1 MYSRKEGKEMLT
13 SSTHKAMNIM
23 NTYIH
28 QQQTAQIMSCT
39 PASSVVVEK
48 QVAFSSTN
56 SKDVRALG
64 PSTHTKVFSNKV

>member
-1 MYSRKEGKEMLT
+1 MEKQVYSRNEGKEKLT

-23 NTYIH
+23 NMS
-28 QQQTAQIMSCT
+28 AQIMSCT